1 MNAFTTKGGYANP
14 PTFTGYRASNGN
26 KYIDW
31 VVTSYGDTL
40 AAGDIIGLALDLDAE
55 TITFYRNNVSQGAIN
70 LGAQTKASGSF
81 IPTIA
86 MGDTSVWTANFG
98 QDSSFAGAE
107 TAQGNQDGNDRGD
120 FYYAVPANHLA
131 LCRDNLSAPS
141 IALPGD
147 YFNTKLYDDGA
158 GAKTGVGFQPDLVWV
173 KSRGSGYE
181 PRWTDVV
188 RGVTKSLTSFDD
200 DAEITESTG
209 LTAFGADGFTVGADT
224 DYSDTTGT
232 GMVAWNWK
240 AGGAASANTTGT
252 INSSVSA
259 NPTAGFSIVSYTGTG
274 TTAQTVGHGLSIAP
288 DMMIIK
294 SRSIQQ
300 VWNVFHSPGSVTGN
314 TVLDLST
321 ADASNT
327 GGNIEIVANAST
339 FGIGSATQVN
349 TSTATFIAYCFN
361 SIEGYSKAGLY
372 VGNGNTDGPFIYT
385 GFRPSWILVKNK
397 TASAYWWIIDSTR
410 DPYNVAYHL
419 LYPNG
424 SNTEAVANYTP
435 IDILSNGWKSRIPG
449 GNGNEGTFNT
459 SGQTYIYY
467 AIAES
472 PFKTSNA
479 R

>member
-1 MNAFTTKGGYANP
+1 VSDGDKT
-14 PTFTGYRASNGN
+14 
-26 KYIDW
+26 IDNIN
-31 VVTSYGDTL
+31 TSYGASY
-40 AAGDIIGLALDLDAE
+40 AAGVIIGVALDLDAG
-55 TITFYRNNVSQGAIN
+55 TPTVTFYKNNATQGAIS
-70 LGAQTKASGSF
+70 LPATLTSQKYVLPAIVAASY
-81 IPTIA
+81 
-86 MGDTSVWTANFG
+86 GDTYQYVNFG
-98 QDSSFAGAE
+98 QDSSFAGQK
-107 TAQGNQDGNDRGD
+107 TAQGNQDINDKGD
-120 FYYAVPANHLA
+120 FYYAPPAGFLA
-131 LCRDNLSAPS
+131 LCNDNLPTAS
-141 IALPGD
+141 IALPTD
-147 YFNTKLYDDGA
+147 HFNTITWTGDGTSSRSF
-158 GAKTGVGFQPDLVWV
+158 TGVGFTPDLIWA
-173 KSRGSGYE
+173 KNRGVGVSHMLYD
-181 PRWTDVV
+181 TV
-188 RGVTKSLTSFDD
+188 RGTGATKSLESNVAL
-200 DAEITESTG
+200 AEGGGNQATYGYLS
-209 LTAFGADGFTVGADT
+209 AFSSDGFTTT
-224 DYSDTTGT
+224 DGSGSPNYYFNQSSQPF
-232 GMVAWNWK
+232 VAWNWK
-240 AGGAASANTTGT
+240 AGGAASANTDGSIT
-252 INSSVSA
+252 SSVSA

-288 DMMIIK
+288 EMMIIK